1 MLTSTHIKKPPERR
15 FGGQRPL
22 KPEGDIQTEDP
33 PCGLSRSSIHF
44 AQRGSTP
51 RFTGNPAL
59 LDHLQTIEFEPEVLD
74 APDDGFVS
82 LKKTTAHTLLDAQIN
97 TADWLKEL
105 GAEDDESIE
114 QTAQAS
120 AAREAFTALT
130 TGAPDPKTAVAK
142 INTPPAVRKLVTMLS
157 AYDWQFVEEAGKIR
171 GKAVAQLVE
180 EMEHP
185 DARIRLKA
193 IELLGKVTEI
203 GLFTERVSIKK
214 EELADHELDERIR
227 EKLAQLQKTIEVEA
241 EEKEERN
248 ADAEDVVV
256 KEEDDSEPA

>member
-1 MLTSTHIKKPPERR
+1 M
-15 FGGQRPL
+15 
-22 KPEGDIQTEDP
+22 
-33 PCGLSRSSIHF
+33 
-44 AQRGSTP
+44 
-51 RFTGNPAL
+51 

-105 GAEDDESIE
+105 GAEDDEFIE
-114 QTAQAS
+114 QTAQAG
-120 AAREAFTALT
+120 AAREAFAALT
-130 TGAPDPKTAVAK
+130 TGAPDAKTIVSK
-142 INTPPAVRKLVTMLS
+142 ISTPPAVRKLVTMLS

>member
-1 MLTSTHIKKPPERR
+1 
-15 FGGQRPL
+15 
-22 KPEGDIQTEDP
+22 
-33 PCGLSRSSIHF
+33 
-44 AQRGSTP
+44 
-51 RFTGNPAL
+51 L
-59 LDHLQTIEFEPEVLD
+59 LDHLQTIQFEPEVLD
-74 APDDGFVS
+74 APDEGFTS
-82 LKKTTAHTLLDAQIN
+82 IKKTTASSLLEAQVH

-114 QTAQAS
+114 QTAQAN
-120 AAREAFTALT
+120 AAREAFTAMT
-130 TGAPDPKTAVAK
+130 TGAPDPKTAITK
-142 INTPPAVRKLVTMLS
+142 ITTPPAVRRLVTMLS

-203 GLFTERVSIKK
+203 GLFTERVTVKK

-227 EKLAQLQKTIEVEA
+227 EKLKQLQKTIEVEA

-248 ADAEDVVV
+248 SEAEDVEV
-256 KEEDDSEPA
+256 KDSDESEPT